1 MLIPTEIA
9 TAALITIT
17 AVKHLDVLK
26 VIFIKKVARFIQSR
40 FRKLEV
46 SEVRYEDLLSEAY
59 SHYLKYLKL
68 T

>member
-1 MLIPTEIA
+1 MQLEVPGDA
-9 TAALITIT
+9 
-17 AVKHLDVLK
+17 DYGW
-26 VIFIKKVARFIQSR
+26 

>member
-1 MLIPTEIA
+1 VLIPTEIA